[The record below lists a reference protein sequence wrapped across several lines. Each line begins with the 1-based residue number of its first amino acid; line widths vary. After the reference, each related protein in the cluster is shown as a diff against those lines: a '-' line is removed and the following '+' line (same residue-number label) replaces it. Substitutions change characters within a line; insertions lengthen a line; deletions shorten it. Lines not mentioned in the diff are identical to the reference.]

1 MTHCKMLKQTYMTHK
16 TSLFEYVVRV
26 YPIETKKGGG
36 GGTSGAV
43 QRQGGGGVRSVRGVV
58 YNPVILLAFLY
69 VPCHCFIL
77 LADSKF
83 FPTTNKINGY

>member
-1 MTHCKMLKQTYMTHK
+1 MTHK

-43 QRQGGGGVRSVRGVV
+43 QRQGGRAVFFAQTYIRYEELTPRIVLTVGGGIGI
-58 YNPVILLAFLY
+58 PPA
-69 VPCHCFIL
+69 C
-77 LADSKF
+77 
-83 FPTTNKINGY
+83 